1 MSNLAS
7 GRIQFKRFRAKG
19 APVKFDR
26 LCRAIN
32 QEVGGDGMVALGY
45 GRTLISAPVVIVE
58 SYGLK

>member
-7 GRIQFKRFRAKG
+7 GRIQSKRFRRAKG

-32 QEVGGDGMVALGY
+32 HEVGGDGMVALGI
-45 GRTLISAPVVIVE
+45 GRTLISAPAVIVE
-58 SYGLK
+58 VMV